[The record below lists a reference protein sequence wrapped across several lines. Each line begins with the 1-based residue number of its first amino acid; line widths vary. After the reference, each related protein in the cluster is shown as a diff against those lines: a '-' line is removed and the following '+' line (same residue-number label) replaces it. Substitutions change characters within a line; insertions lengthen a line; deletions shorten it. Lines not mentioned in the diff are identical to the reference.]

1 MTLRVLFPCV
11 RLLAFCLLAA
21 PFAPGCEAPP
31 SAREEPKPKAAAPQP
46 EAKKTLLGPNVFL
59 EVQGK
64 RRRVLVSAE
73 VCLQRGQLELFMCRR
88 DSKEHE
94 SIVHADV
101 DARDVHK
108 ALVAAGAE
116 PGSPVQYVPKYA
128 PPRGSTIK
136 VGLEYEDKGKRVTH
150 NAREWVRYSRTGKEL
165 DVDWVFAGSQLV
177 DDPSDPT
184 KPKFYLANGEGT
196 LICVSNFETALLD
209 LPINSSKDNA
219 DLSFEA
225 FTDRIPP
232 VGTKVVVTLEPVPD
246 EKKGK

>member
-1 MTLRVLFPCV
+1 MKLRAFFPCL
-11 RLLAFCLLAA
+11 RLFALCLLAA

-31 SAREEPKPKAAAPQP
+31 GDREEPKTKAAPEP

-64 RRRVLVSAE
+64 RRRVLISSE

-101 DARDVHK
+101 DGRDVHK

-116 PGSPVQYVPKYA
+116 PGAPIRYTPKYA
-128 PPRGSTIK
+128 PPRGTTVK
-136 VGLEYEDKGKRVTH
+136 VGLEYEEKGKRVVH
-150 NAREWVRYSRTGKEL
+150 SAREWVRYSRTGKEL

-177 DDPSDPT
+177 DDPQDPT
-184 KPKFYLANGEGT
+184 KPKFYLANGDGT
-196 LICVSNFETALLD
+196 LICVSNFETAILD

-225 FTDRIPP
+225 FTERIPP
-232 VGTKVVVTLEPVPD
+232 VGTKVVVTLEPVPAAKK
-246 EKKGK
+246 EK